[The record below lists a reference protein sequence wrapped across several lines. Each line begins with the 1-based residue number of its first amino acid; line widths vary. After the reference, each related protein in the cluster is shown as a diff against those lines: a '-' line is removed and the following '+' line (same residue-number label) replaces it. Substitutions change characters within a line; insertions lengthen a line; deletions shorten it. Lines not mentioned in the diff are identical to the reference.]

1 MHAMG
6 EGGMLDVAIK
16 AVEVNSDCAVLHGT
30 LRAGRYGCVTVEDT
44 GCGMDVE
51 MLSRIFE
58 PFFTT
63 KEVGRG
69 TGLGL
74 ALVLAIVSDLG
85 GAIDVKSTPGEG
97 SAFSIYLPLVDL
109 PVPGA

>member
-1 MHAMG
+1 MHAMDD
-6 EGGMLDVAIK
+6 GGLLDVAIK
-16 AVEVNSDCAVLHGT
+16 SVGVHSDCTLLHGT

-51 MLSRIFE
+51 TLSRIFE

-74 ALVLAIVSDLG
+74 ALVHAIVSDLS

-97 SAFSIYLPLVDL
+97 STSRSICP
-109 PVPGA
+109 